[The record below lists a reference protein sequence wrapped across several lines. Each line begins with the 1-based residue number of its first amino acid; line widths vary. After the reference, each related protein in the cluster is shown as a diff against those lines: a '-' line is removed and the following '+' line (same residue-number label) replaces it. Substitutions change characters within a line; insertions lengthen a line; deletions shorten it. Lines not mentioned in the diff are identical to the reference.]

1 MHSAHLIEVEVEGEG
16 EVEVEVDEDE
26 GLKIVKEWS
35 KKEQ

>member
-26 GLKIVKEWS
+26 GLIIVKEWS